1 MEKTKIENR
10 RLYAFLRSQTLTILM
25 DMAFSCLFLIPYLND
40 LIIPMIIGGVI
51 FSMAIGYSIWFWIK
65 KPKEIVINNW
75 LSNISSVFLFY
86 WFIVNVMDNPNKI
99 LYIIPIICMVALFVI
114 VLVKQRGF
122 EFKI

>member
-10 RLYAFLRSQTLTILM
+10 RLYAFLRSQILTILM
-25 DMAFSCLFLIPYLND
+25 LLAFSCIFLIQYLND
-40 LIIPMIIGGVI
+40 LIIPGIIGGVI

-86 WFIVNVMDNPNKI
+86 WFIVNAMDNPNKI

>member
-1 MEKTKIENR
+1 MEKDKIENR

-25 DMAFSCLFLIPYLND
+25 DMAFSCLFLMPCLND
-40 LIIPMIIGGVI
+40 LVIPGIIGGII
-51 FSMAIGYSIWFWIK
+51 FSVAIGYSIWFWIK
-65 KPKEIVINNW
+65 KPTEIVINNW

-86 WFIVNVMDNPNKI
+86 WFIVNAMDNPNKI
-99 LYIIPIICMVALFVI
+99 LYIIPIICMVALFMI

>member
-1 MEKTKIENR
+1 MRKTKIENR

-25 DMAFSCLFLIPYLND
+25 LLAFSCLFLMPYLND
-40 LIIPMIIGGVI
+40 LIIPSIIGGVI

-86 WFIVNVMDNPNKI
+86 WFIVNAMDNPNKI

>member
-1 MEKTKIENR
+1 MEKDKIENR

-25 DMAFSCLFLIPYLND
+25 LLAFSCLFLMPYLND
-40 LIIPMIIGGVI
+40 LIIPGIIGGVI
-51 FSMAIGYSIWFWIK
+51 FSVAIGYSIWFWIK

-86 WFIVNVMDNPNKI
+86 WFIVNAMDNPNKI

-114 VLVKQRGF
+114 VLVKQRGI

>member
-1 MEKTKIENR
+1 MEKDKIENR

-25 DMAFSCLFLIPYLND
+25 LLEFSCLFLMPYLND
-40 LIIPMIIGGVI
+40 LIIPGIIGGVI
-51 FSMAIGYSIWFWIK
+51 FSVAIGYSIWFWIK

-86 WFIVNVMDNPNKI
+86 WFIVNAMDNPNKI
-99 LYIIPIICMVALFVI
+99 LYIIPIICLVPLFVI

>member
-1 MEKTKIENR
+1 MEKDKIENR

-25 DMAFSCLFLIPYLND
+25 DMAFSCLFLMPYLND
-40 LIIPMIIGGVI
+40 LFIPGIIGGVI
-51 FSMAIGYSIWFWIK
+51 FSVAIGYSIWFWIK
-65 KPKEIVINNW
+65 KPKEIIINNW

-86 WFIVNVMDNPNKI
+86 WFIVNAMDNPNKI

>member
-1 MEKTKIENR
+1 MEKDKIENR

-25 DMAFSCLFLIPYLND
+25 DMAFSCLFLMPYLND
-40 LIIPMIIGGVI
+40 LIIPAIIGGVI
-51 FSMAIGYSIWFWIK
+51 FSVAIGYSIWFWIK

-86 WFIVNVMDNPNKI
+86 WFIVNAMDNPNKI
-99 LYIIPIICMVALFVI
+99 LYIIPIICLVPLFVM

>member
-25 DMAFSCLFLIPYLND
+25 LMAFSCIFLIQYLND
-40 LIIPMIIGGVI
+40 LIIPSIIGGVI

-86 WFIVNVMDNPNKI
+86 WFIVNAMDNPNKI

>member
-1 MEKTKIENR
+1 MEKDKIENR

-25 DMAFSCLFLIPYLND
+25 LMAFSCLFLMPYLNE
-40 LIIPMIIGGVI
+40 LISPGIIGGVI

-75 LSNISSVFLFY
+75 LSNISSMFILY
-86 WFIVNVMDNPNKI
+86 WFIVNAMDNPNKI
-99 LYIIPIICMVALFVI
+99 WYIFPLFCCIASIGI

>member
-1 MEKTKIENR
+1 M
-10 RLYAFLRSQTLTILM
+10 L
-25 DMAFSCLFLIPYLND
+25 MAFSCIFLIQYLND
-40 LIIPMIIGGVI
+40 LIIPSIIGGVI

-86 WFIVNVMDNPNKI
+86 WFIVNAMDNPNKI

-122 EFKI
+122 EFKM